1 MYIEYQPIVTVCVCL
16 SRVVHS
22 VIGLTARGPPQA
34 VSFPCSRDGGPGRGG
49 AGTPCPL
56 PLPPRLHGT
65 PGVRPLRCCTPSNSS
80 TRTCTGRTR
89 AWRSVV
95 WTVNSLIALI
105 PQLAHCSHTPTRS
118 LLSYPNSLIPGWK
131 GAREYAQFRGI
142 SAVFRVIT
150 RQSRVF
156 FSRVFAFS
164 RPNTVRT
171 RVISPIDGRETARK
185 RSDNIN
191 TFYVLFAPAREF
203 IRETA

>member
-1 MYIEYQPIVTVCVCL
+1 MKKEG
-16 SRVVHS
+16 RKKR
-22 VIGLTARGPPQA
+22 ARSNKQL
-34 VSFPCSRDGGPGRGG
+34 DKT
-49 AGTPCPL
+49 TP
-56 PLPPRLHGT
+56 T
-65 PGVRPLRCCTPSNSS
+65 PGSYFS
-80 TRTCTGRTR
+80 TEKSYLGVGLKPDVYHLFCL
-89 AWRSVV
+89 VFF
-95 WTVNSLIALI
+95 
-105 PQLAHCSHTPTRS
+105 S
-118 LLSYPNSLIPGWK
+118 LLSTCACMYIVCTVYTPGWK

-142 SAVFRVIT
+142 SAVFRVIA

>member
-1 MYIEYQPIVTVCVCL
+1 MSYSNKKKTRVTLHAHTCKRTHACMYMYPFIHTHMYSVQVCTMTYKYVYYT
-16 SRVVHS
+16 H
-22 VIGLTARGPPQA
+22 A
-34 VSFPCSRDGGPGRGG
+34 
-49 AGTPCPL
+49 
-56 PLPPRLHGT
+56 
-65 PGVRPLRCCTPSNSS
+65 CT
-80 TRTCTGRTR
+80 C
-89 AWRSVV
+89 
-95 WTVNSLIALI
+95 I
-105 PQLAHCSHTPTRS
+105 HT
-118 LLSYPNSLIPGWK
+118 PGWK
-131 GAREYAQFRGI
+131 GAREYAQLRGI

-164 RPNTVRT
+164 RPNTVRM